1 MPQNGNDAN
10 AENVPDARRGCG
22 EGKGRGAVEFVFV
35 LRVWSRHVR
44 GHFYFIFIELS
55 RCVSSPCVP
64 VDSCPKLAA
73 WLK

>member
-1 MPQNGNDAN
+1 MPQNAN
-10 AENVPDARRGCG
+10 AENVLYARRECG
-22 EGKGRGAVEFVFV
+22 EGEGRGAVDLCFV
-35 LRVWSRHVR
+35 LRFLVASCEGAWT
-44 GHFYFIFIELS
+44 HFYFIFIELS